1 MQTLSS
7 SSRMFFKATPRV
19 ISRDFTILLC
29 YHLGSYMFVT
39 VLLFFAAIVDP
50 SKNLFFPGDKKQRCS
65 SPIFFLKEIRVII
78 CQSTEL

>member
-50 SKNLFFPGDKKQRCS
+50 SKICSFQEIKNEDVLPLFFS
-65 SPIFFLKEIRVII
+65 SRR
-78 CQSTEL
+78 